1 LFDFDKQKLQNFK
14 GNTAIVKCANE
25 NYPISPY
32 QRIRGYGG
40 CAILWKKELNNEVM
54 AVMEGGNRIS
64 VVIIS
69 RRSNMDKP
77 ICLISVYMPS
87 KGSKN
92 YNQEYINTLDEIHE
106 ILAKYRNSHHTM
118 LCGDMNASVH
128 SSKADERD
136 KLFMEFCE
144 QQEIYLVDKYP

>member
-1 LFDFDKQKLQNFK
+1 
-14 GNTAIVKCANE
+14 
-25 NYPISPY
+25 
-32 QRIRGYGG
+32 
-40 CAILWKKELNNEVM
+40 
-54 AVMEGGNRIS
+54 
-64 VVIIS
+64 
-69 RRSNMDKP
+69 
-77 ICLISVYMPS
+77 MPS
-87 KGSKN
+87 KGSTN